1 MNSFD
6 LLNNTK
12 QNANN
17 NKKSKY
23 CYYFLFAI
31 IYLVSFQNSYSYR
44 NLDSRDLAV
53 LIDVTVNNSPPS
65 ITLKWQKNELSV
77 GYEVRR
83 KSIFDE
89 YFPQFILATLDTNTL
104 TYTDINVKVGDIYEY
119 EVRSN
124 SIGKYNLNGTVG
136 TNFIA
141 FGYVIAGINAN
152 IQRYTNVALVIDE
165 TIAEPLSDEINRLK
179 EDLVAEGLNVIELVV
194 PRAEEFDKDKV
205 KSVKESLTAINQQT
219 PLKYIYLLGRVPVP
233 YSGDIAPD
241 GHVPDHKGAWPT
253 DLYYGVFDETIWTD
267 EFVNNTNGNREV
279 NKNIPGDG
287 KFDQNQ
293 LFTQSFQYYATAGVG
308 RVDFFNMTEF
318 TKSEIELLR
327 MYLDKNHKFRT
338 NQIGYTYK
346 GLIDDNFNATGLPE
360 AFASTGWRSLSAL
373 VGSNNVS
380 FEDYFTKLGTE
391 FYLWSYGTGPGSDNS
406 AGGIGTTK
414 DFATKEVKGI
424 FTMLFGSYF
433 GDWNT
438 KNNLMRAA
446 IASEPNTLTCSW
458 SARPHWYY
466 HHMGLGLPIGYSTLA
481 TVNNYNTY
489 IPNYYIPSSGIIY
502 ASSMKGVHTA
512 LMGDPTLT
520 MAKNYDIEE
529 PKNLQVQQKGY
540 KYIEIKWETPITGI
554 IHNYNIYRSNDKYTG
569 FKKVNKSLVAGNTY
583 VDDYNVKDTVYYIV
597 AKTESSTTN
606 SGSFMNHSKG
616 IRAEIIMSDLTG
628 IEDNETLNDDFSF
641 DFYPNP
647 TNNSININYSNEFN
661 TNNQNAKIELI
672 STTGNIIKTY
682 ELSGN
687 TTINF
692 DLKSENLPF
701 GIYFIQL
708 TTKHK
713 TITKKLVYI
722 N

>member
-1 MNSFD
+1 MNNFD
-6 LLNNTK
+6 LFNK
-12 QNANN
+12 VEFERN
-17 NKKSKY
+17 NKIKNKY
-23 CYYFLFAI
+23 FYYFLLAI

-65 ITLKWQKNELSV
+65 ITITWKKNELAV

-83 KSIFDE
+83 KYIYEE
-89 YFPQFILATLDTNTL
+89 YFQQNPMANLDSNTL
-104 TYTDINVKVGDIYEY
+104 TFTDVNVKVGDLYEY
-119 EVRSN
+119 EVRAN
-124 SIGKYNLNGTVG
+124 SIGKYNLNGTAG
-136 TNFIA
+136 TNFVA
-141 FGYVIAGINAN
+141 FGYVVAGVNAN
-152 IQRYTNVALVIDE
+152 IQRNTNVALVIDE
-165 TIAEPLSDEINRLK
+165 TIIEPLSMEINRLK
-179 EDLVAEGLNVIELVV
+179 EDLVSEGFNVIEVTA
-194 PRAEEFDKDKV
+194 PRAEDFDKDKV
-205 KSVKESLTAINQQT
+205 KLVKESLTAINLQT

-241 GHVPDHKGAWPT
+241 GHVPDHKGAWPA
-253 DLYYGVFDETIWTD
+253 DLYYGVFDESMWTD
-267 EFVNNTNGNREV
+267 EFVNNANGNRTV

-293 LFTQSFQYYATAGVG
+293 LFTQNFQYYATAGVG
-308 RVDFFNMTEF
+308 RVDFFNMPEF

-338 NQIGYTYK
+338 NQIEYSYK
-346 GLIDDNFNATGLPE
+346 GLIDDNFKASSIPE

-373 VGSNNVS
+373 VGSENVS

-391 FYLWSYGTGPGSDNS
+391 SYLWSYGTGPGSDNS
-406 AGGIGTTK
+406 AGGIGSSK

-446 IASEPNTLTCSW
+446 LASEPNTLTCSW

-502 ASSMKGVHTA
+502 ATGMKGVHVA

-520 MAKNYDIEE
+520 MAKNSEIEE
-529 PKNLQVQQKGY
+529 PKNIKVEQKGF
-540 KYIEIKWETPITGI
+540 KYIEIKWETPLTDI
-554 IHNYNIYRSNDKYTG
+554 IHNYDIYRSNDKYSG
-569 FKKVNKSLVAGNTY
+569 YRKINKSVVSGDTY
-583 VDDYNVKDTVYYIV
+583 IDDYNIKDTVYYIV
-597 AKTESSTTN
+597 AKTEISTTN

-628 IEDNETLNDDFSF
+628 IEDNEILNDFSF

-647 TNNSININYSNEFN
+647 TNSSININYVNELNSSNEN
-661 TNNQNAKIELI
+661 TKIELI
-672 STTGNIIKTY
+672 STTGNVIKTY
-682 ELSGN
+682 NTSGN
-687 TTINF
+687 TSINF
-692 DLKSENLPF
+692 DLKAENLPY

-708 TTKHK
+708 TTKSK

-722 N
+722 K

>member
-1 MNSFD
+1 MKSFYIFNFNKIKFIKYFYFYC
-6 LLNNTK
+6 LLG
-12 QNANN
+12 
-17 NKKSKY
+17 
-23 CYYFLFAI
+23 LFF
-31 IYLVSFQNSYSYR
+31 LVSTQNSYSYR

-53 LIDVTVNNSPPS
+53 LIDITVNNSPPS
-65 ITLKWQKNELSV
+65 ITLTWKKNELSI
-77 GYEVRR
+77 GYEIRR
-83 KSIFDE
+83 KSIYDE
-89 YFPQFILATLDTNTL
+89 YFSGDLLANLDSNTL
-104 TYTDINVKVGDIYEY
+104 SYTDVSVKVGEIYEY
-119 EVRSN
+119 EVRAN
-124 SIGKYNLNGTVG
+124 SVGKYNLNGTAG

-152 IQRYTNVALVIDE
+152 LQRYTNVALVIDE
-165 TIAEPLSDEINRLK
+165 TITEPLSMELDRLK
-179 EDLVAEGLNVIELVV
+179 EDLVAEGHNVIELIV
-194 PRAEEFDKDKV
+194 PRAEAFDKEKV
-205 KSVKESLTAINQQT
+205 RIVKEQLTTINIQT

-241 GHVPDHKGAWPT
+241 GHIPDHKGAWPA
-253 DLYYGVFDETIWTD
+253 DLYYGVFDASIWTD
-267 EFVNNTNGNREV
+267 EFVNNSNGNRDV

-308 RVDFFNMTEF
+308 RVDFFDMPEF

-338 NQIGYTYK
+338 NQIVYTNK
-346 GLIDDNFNATGLPE
+346 GLIDDNFNAAGLPE

-373 VGSNNVS
+373 VGSDNVG
-380 FEDYFTKLGTE
+380 FADFFTKLGTDS
-391 FYLWSYGTGPGSDNS
+391 YLWSYGTGPGSDNS

-438 KNNLMRAA
+438 RNNFMRAA
-446 IASEPNTLTCSW
+446 LASEPNTLTCSW

-466 HHMGLGLPIGYSTLA
+466 HHMGIGLPIGYSTLA

-489 IPNYYIPSSGIIY
+489 IPNYYIPSSGVIY
-502 ASSMKGVHTA
+502 ATGMKGVHTA
-512 LMGDPTLT
+512 LMGDPTLS
-520 MAKNYDIEE
+520 MAKSYDIEE
-529 PKNLQVQQKGY
+529 PKNVQIEQKGY
-540 KYIEIKWETPITGI
+540 KYIEIKWETPLTDM
-554 IHNYNIYRSNDKYTG
+554 IHQYDIYRSNDKYTG
-569 FKKVNKSLVAGNTY
+569 YKKINKSVVIGNTY
-583 VDDYNVKDTVYYIV
+583 IDDYNTKDTVYYIV
-597 AKTESSTTN
+597 AKTETNITN

-616 IRAEIIMSDLTG
+616 IRAGVVMNDLTG
-628 IEDNETLNDDFSF
+628 IEDNESQNADFSF

-647 TNNSININYSNEFN
+647 TTSSVNINYNNEFN
-661 TNNQNAKIELI
+661 KNNLNSKIELI
-672 STTGNIIKTY
+672 STTGNIIKTF
-682 ELSGN
+682 EFSGN

-692 DLKSENLPF
+692 DLKAENLPY

-708 TTKHK
+708 TTNNK
-713 TITKKLVYI
+713 TITKKLVYL